1 MKHQINNTLII
12 DGGEENMR
20 NQAID
25 TLKTQ
30 LNLDTVENLLVH
42 PHGLSFSN
50 AWEPPFKIIKGVS
63 KQFPELSFTLL
74 SDAYAL
80 SYWVSEAVYQG
91 GKGEEKTLTLI
102 DGQNFERVF
111 EKIHG
116 RTYQHWRNEQTNT
129 ARTG

>member
-12 DGGEENMR
+12 EGGDEHQR

-25 TLKTQ
+25 KLKTE
-30 LNLDTVENLLVH
+30 LNLDKVANLQIH

-50 AWEPPFKIIKGVS
+50 TWEPHFKIIKSVS
-63 KQFPELSFTLL
+63 KTFPDLTFTLL

-80 SYWVSEAVYQG
+80 SYWVSEAVYKN

-116 RTYQHWRNEQTNT
+116 RTYQNWRNEQTHT
-129 ARTG
+129 ARAG